1 MDSQTTCLLEPTGQ
15 LAAGP
20 QRTHACSLSC
30 VRWTLE
36 PGTVCIVALRL
47 AATRCDSLRLALAA
61 VVSSCVGGD
70 ARKVEMTETLTV
82 AYWKKEVAE
91 PKAALCFHFAQLHFY
106 TRHFF
111 CKLVVNNCTS
121 QISWSGVN
129 ICFFKGIFSLF
140 FWGDFLIVP
149 RRPVGLKIAY
159 SNIYAPL
166 GRQVIITVLTRASG

>member
-1 MDSQTTCLLEPTGQ
+1 MQSQLCEVDSG
-15 LAAGP
+15 A
-20 QRTHACSLSC
+20 RHSLHC
-30 VRWTLE
+30 
-36 PGTVCIVALRL
+36 G
-47 AATRCDSLRLALAA
+47 AATRCDSLRLAALRLALAA

-129 ICFFKGIFSLF
+129 RSFLLDFRNCSCTSFMSFFKGIFSLF
-140 FWGDFLIVP
+140 FGEIF
-149 RRPVGLKIAY
+149 
-159 SNIYAPL
+159 
-166 GRQVIITVLTRASG
+166 

>member
-1 MDSQTTCLLEPTGQ
+1 MDTQTTCLLEPTGQ
-15 LAAGP
+15 LAARP

-47 AATRCDSLRLALAA
+47 AARRLAARRLALAA

-82 AYWKKEVAE
+82 AYWKIEVAE
-91 PKAALCFHFAQLHFY
+91 PKVALCFHFAQLHFY
-106 TRHFF
+106 MLHFF

-121 QISWSGVN
+121 QISWPGVN
-129 ICFFKGIFSLF
+129 RSFLLVFRNCSCTSFMFFFKGIFSLLF
-140 FWGDFLIVP
+140 GEIF
-149 RRPVGLKIAY
+149 
-159 SNIYAPL
+159 
-166 GRQVIITVLTRASG
+166 